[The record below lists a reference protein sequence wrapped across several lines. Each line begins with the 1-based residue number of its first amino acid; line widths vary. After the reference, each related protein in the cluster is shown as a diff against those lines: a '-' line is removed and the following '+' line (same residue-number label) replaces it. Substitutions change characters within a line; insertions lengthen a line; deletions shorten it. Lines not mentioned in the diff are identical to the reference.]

1 MQYVNTMYP
10 WDGVENCKPGEI
22 PERFNATGSYIRMVT
37 IPEAFRK
44 DAEIRLVFHGAETA
58 MALWVNGTFV
68 GYHEDSFTPAE
79 FAITDY
85 LNDGENKIAVQVF
98 QRSSGSWLEDQ
109 DIWRFSGL
117 FRDVVLYAVPKLH
130 LQDLFVHTDYNDT
143 FSQADVR
150 VDCAF
155 SGTASGTLRAVLTD
169 PNGKPL
175 AELSIP
181 VTASEQVV
189 AFSVEQPLL
198 WSAEQPKFVSYG
210 SDFAGCGWN
219 GSGHCSE
226 TNRYSDIP
234 YGKWHLDI
242 DGKRIVSNGVNRA

>member
-1 MQYVNTMYP
+1 MTFSTDILKNPEIFQINTCKPHSSHIHYRSAAECKEQQSSFFLSLNGDWKFFYSENLNALPEHFEQVGYDDSNWDTIPVPGHLQTNGYGQMQYVNTMYP

-109 DIWRFSGL
+109 DFWRFSGL
-117 FRDVVLYAVPKLH
+117 FRDVELYAVPKLH
-130 LQDLFVHTDYNDT
+130 LQDLFVHTDLNDT
-143 FSQADVR
+143 
-150 VDCAF
+150 
-155 SGTASGTLRAVLTD
+155 
-169 PNGKPL
+169 
-175 AELSIP
+175 LSLI
-181 VTASEQVV
+181 
-189 AFSVEQPLL
+189 
-198 WSAEQPKFVSYG
+198 
-210 SDFAGCGWN
+210 
-219 GSGHCSE
+219 H
-226 TNRYSDIP
+226 I
-234 YGKWHLDI
+234 
-242 DGKRIVSNGVNRA
+242 